1 MVTKATVDLNNV
13 LKPVDAPQAH
23 HLSDYEALYSTFHWE
38 DVHKEF
44 DWSTTGKV
52 NMAHEAI
59 DRHLTRGRRNKLA
72 LIYTD
77 KEHTARFTFEDLSL
91 QSNRFANVLRKLG
104 VGKGDRVF
112 VFLGRR
118 PELYIAILGIIKVGA
133 IPSPLFEAF
142 MEDAVRDRMADAEAV
157 ALVTSPALVERVP
170 QYDLPALK
178 HIILVGASSS
188 DLSEGQYSYEALMD
202 KAEEKTEIEWLTLD
216 DPLIIHYTSG
226 STGKPKGVLHV
237 QKAMIGHLVTGR
249 WVLDMREDDVY
260 WCTADPGWVTG
271 TSYGIFSPW
280 LNGMTNLIR
289 GGRFNADDWYHT
301 IESFRVN
308 IWYSAPTAFRMLMA
322 TGEGV
327 VQKYDLSSL
336 RHVLSVGE
344 PLNPE
349 VVWWGWRTYGRRIH
363 DNWWMTETGHI
374 LISNYPAMTI
384 RPGSMGRPVPGVC
397 AAIVDDDGKEVPPNT
412 MGNLVVKPGWPGMMR
427 TIWKQPE
434 RYESYFRIP
443 GWYVTGDSAYRDPD
457 GYFWFQGRIDDL
469 IITAGENVGPFE
481 VESCLVEHPAVAE
494 AGVIGKPDAMRGHII
509 KAFLSLREG
518 YEPSDELKDEIQK
531 FVRQKLAAHAAP
543 REIEFRRKLPKTRS
557 GKIMRRVLKAWEL
570 GLATGD
576 LSTLE
581 D

>member
-1 MVTKATVDLNNV
+1 MSTKTAADANNV
-13 LKPVDAPQAH
+13 LKPLDDPQTH
-23 HLSDYEALYSTFHWE
+23 HLKDYEARYADFRWE
-38 DVHKEF
+38 DIYDEF
-44 DWSTTGKV
+44 DWAKTGKV

-59 DRHLTRGRRNKLA
+59 DRHLRRGRRNKLA

-77 KEHTARFTFEDLSL
+77 KEHTERFTFEDMSL
-91 QSNRFANVLRKLG
+91 LSNRFANVLRKLG

-118 PELYIAILGIIKVGA
+118 PELYIAILGILKIGA

-142 MEDAVRDRMADAEAV
+142 MEDAVRDRMSNAEAV
-157 ALVTSPALVERVP
+157 ALVTSTSLVERVP

-178 HIILVGASSS
+178 HIILVGASASE
-188 DLSEGQYSYEALMD
+188 LAEGQKSYDVLMSQASD
-202 KAEEKTEIEWLTLD
+202 KTEIEWLTLD
-216 DPLIIHYTSG
+216 DPLIMHYTSG

-237 QKAMIGHLVTGR
+237 QKAMLGHIMTGR
-249 WVLDMREDDVY
+249 WVLDMREDDIY

-280 LNGMTNLIR
+280 LNGTTNLIR
-289 GGRFNADDWYHT
+289 GGRFNAADWYET
-301 IESFRVN
+301 IQRFRVN

-322 TGEGV
+322 AGEEV
-327 VQKYDLSSL
+327 VQRFDLSSL

-349 VVWWGWRTYGRRIH
+349 VVWWGWKTYGRRIH

-374 LISNYPAMTI
+374 LVSNYPSMQI
-384 RPGSMGRPVPGVC
+384 RPGSMGRPIPGAHV
-397 AAIVDDDGKEVPPNT
+397 AIVDDDGKELPPNT
-412 MGNLVVKPGWPGMMR
+412 LGNLVVKPGWPGMMR

-443 GWYVTGDSAYRDPD
+443 GWYVTGDSAYKDPD
-457 GYFWFQGRIDDL
+457 GYFWFQGRVDDL

-494 AGVIGKPDAMRGHII
+494 AGVIGKPDVMRGHII
-509 KAFLSLREG
+509 KAFISLREG
-518 YEPSDELKDEIQK
+518 HTPSDELKDEIQK

-543 REIEFRRKLPKTRS
+543 REIEFRAKLPKTRS

-570 GLATGD
+570 GLPTGD

>member
-1 MVTKATVDLNNV
+1 MPTKETAGSNNV
-13 LKPVDAPQAH
+13 LGPVDDPHTH
-23 HLSDYEALYSTFHWE
+23 HLGDYEASASSFRWE
-38 DVHKEF
+38 DSYQEF
-44 DWSTTGKV
+44 DWAKTGKV

-77 KEHTARFTFEDLSL
+77 KERTSRFTFEDMSL
-91 QSNRFANVLRKLG
+91 QSNQFANVLRKLG

-118 PELYIAILGIIKVGA
+118 PELYIAILGILKIGA

-142 MEDAVRDRMADAEAV
+142 MEDAVRDRMSNAEAV

-170 QYDLPALK
+170 QYELPALK
-178 HIILVGASSS
+178 HIILVGASASEVA
-188 DLSEGQYSYEALMD
+188 EGQKSYEALME
-202 KAEEKTEIEWLTLD
+202 KAEDKTEIEWLRLD

-237 QKAMIGHLVTGR
+237 QKAMLGHLMTGR

-271 TSYGIFSPW
+271 TSYGMFSPW
-280 LNGMTNLIR
+280 LNGTTNLIR
-289 GGRFNADDWYHT
+289 GGRFNAADWYET
-301 IESFRVN
+301 IQRFRVN
-308 IWYSAPTAFRMLMA
+308 IWYSAPTAYRMLMA
-322 TGEGV
+322 AGEDV
-327 VQKYDLSSL
+327 AQRYDLSSL

-349 VVWWGWRTYGRRIH
+349 VVWWGWKTYGRRIH

-374 LISNYPAMTI
+374 LVSNYPSMTI
-384 RPGSMGRPVPGVC
+384 RPGSMGRPVPGVY

-412 MGNLVVKPGWPGMMR
+412 LGNLVVKPGWPGMMR
-427 TIWKQPE
+427 DIWKQPE
-434 RYESYFRIP
+434 RYETYFRIP
-443 GWYVTGDSAYRDPD
+443 GWYVTGDSAYKDPD

-509 KAFLSLREG
+509 KAFISLRDG
-518 YEPSDELKDEIQK
+518 YVPSEELKSEIQK

-543 REIEFRRKLPKTRS
+543 REIEFRAKLPKTRS

-570 GLATGD
+570 GLPTGD

>member
-1 MVTKATVDLNNV
+1 MATKAQVNVNNV
-13 LKPVDAPQAH
+13 LDPTDAPGKH
-23 HLSDYEALYSTFHWE
+23 HLQDYEAASKNFRWD

-44 DWSTTGKV
+44 DWSHTGKV

-77 KEHTARFTFEDLSL
+77 RECTARLTFEDLSL
-91 QSNRFANVLRKLG
+91 HSNRFANVLRKLG
-104 VGKGDRVF
+104 VVKGDRVF

-118 PELYIAILGIIKVGA
+118 PELYIAILGILKIGA

-142 MEDAVRDRMADAEAV
+142 MEDAVRDRMANAEAV
-157 ALVTSPALVERVP
+157 ALLTSPTLLDRVP
-170 QYDLPALK
+170 QWELPALK
-178 HIILVGASSS
+178 HVILVGAGSNG
-188 DLSEGQYSYEALMD
+188 LPQGHYSFEALMEE
-202 KAEEKTEIEWLTLD
+202 AEDKTEIEWLTLD
-216 DPLIIHYTSG
+216 DPLLIHYTSG
-226 STGKPKGVLHV
+226 STGKPKGVLHL
-237 QKAMIGHLVTGR
+237 QRAMLGHSMTGR
-249 WVLDMREDDVY
+249 WVLDLQEDDVY

-271 TSYGIFSPW
+271 TSYGIFAPW
-280 LNGMTNLIR
+280 LNGATNLIR
-289 GGRFNADDWYHT
+289 GGRFDASEWYRT
-301 IESFRVN
+301 IEKFRVN

-322 TGEGV
+322 AGEGV
-327 VQKYDLSSL
+327 AKRYDLSSL

-344 PLNPE
+344 PLNAE
-349 VVWWGWRTYGRRIH
+349 VVWWGWKAFGRRIH

-374 LISNYPAMTI
+374 LISNYPSMTI
-384 RPGSMGRPVPGVC
+384 RPGSMGRPVPGVT
-397 AAIVDDDGKEVPPNT
+397 ASIVDDDGNELPPNT
-412 MGNLVVKPGWPGMMR
+412 PGNLVIKPGWPGMMP

-434 RYESYFRIP
+434 RYRAYFRIP
-443 GWYVTGDSAYRDPD
+443 GWYLTGDSAYRDQD
-457 GYFWFQGRIDDL
+457 GYFWFQGRVDDL

-481 VESCLVEHPAVAE
+481 VESCLLEHPAVAE

-509 KAFLSLREG
+509 KAFIALREG
-518 YEPSDELKDEIQK
+518 REPSDKLKDEIQK

-543 REIEFRRKLPKTRS
+543 REIEFRQKLPKTRS

-570 GLATGD
+570 GLPTGD

>member
-1 MVTKATVDLNNV
+1 MSDVNNV
-13 LKPVDAPQAH
+13 LKPVDDPQTH
-23 HLSDYEALYSTFHWE
+23 HLQHYGASHATFRWE
-38 DVHKEF
+38 DIYDEF
-44 DWSTTGKV
+44 DWSKTGKV

-77 KEHTARFTFEDLSL
+77 KEHTERFTFEDMSL

-118 PELYIAILGIIKVGA
+118 PELYIAILGILKIGA

-142 MEDAVRDRMADAEAV
+142 MEDAVRDRMANAEAM

-178 HIILVGASSS
+178 HIILVGALPSE
-188 DLSEGQYSYEALMD
+188 LAEGQKSYEALME
-202 KAEEKTEIEWLTLD
+202 KAADKTEIEWLTLD
-216 DPLIIHYTSG
+216 DPLIMHYTSG

-237 QKAMIGHLVTGR
+237 QKAMLGHLMTGR
-249 WVLDMREDDVY
+249 WVLDMREDDIY

-280 LNGMTNLIR
+280 LNGTTNLIR
-289 GGRFNADDWYHT
+289 GGRFNAADWYET
-301 IESFRVN
+301 IQRFRIN

-322 TGEGV
+322 AGEEV
-327 VQKYDLSSL
+327 AQRFDLSSL

-349 VVWWGWRTYGRRIH
+349 VVWWGWKTYGRRIH

-384 RPGSMGRPVPGVC
+384 RPGSMGRPIPGVY
-397 AAIVDDDGKEVPPNT
+397 AAIVDDEGKELPPNNL
-412 MGNLVVKPGWPGMMR
+412 GNLVVKPGWPGMMK

-434 RYESYFRIP
+434 RYETYFRIP
-443 GWYVTGDSAYRDPD
+443 GWYVTGDSAYQDPD
-457 GYFWFQGRIDDL
+457 GYFWFQGRVDDL

-494 AGVIGKPDAMRGHII
+494 AGVIGKPDAIRGHII
-509 KAFLSLREG
+509 KAFISLREG
-518 YEPSDELKDEIQK
+518 HVPSDELKEEIQK

-543 REIEFRRKLPKTRS
+543 REIEFRAKLPKTRS

-570 GLATGD
+570 GLPAGD

>member
-1 MVTKATVDLNNV
+1 MATKATADPANV
-13 LKPVDAPQAH
+13 LKPVDAPQTH
-23 HLSDYEALYSTFHWE
+23 HLQNYDALYSSFQWE
-38 DVHKEF
+38 SVYPEF
-44 DWSTTGKV
+44 DWAKTGKV

-77 KEHTARFTFEDLSL
+77 QDHTSRFTFEDLSL
-91 QSNRFANVLRKLG
+91 QSNRFANALRRLG

-118 PELYIAILGIIKVGA
+118 PELYIAILGILKIGA

-142 MEDAVRDRMADAEAV
+142 MEDAVRDRMANAEAV
-157 ALVTSPALVERVP
+157 ALVTSTSLVERVP
-170 QYDLPALK
+170 QYDLPTLK
-178 HIILVGASSS
+178 HIILVGAAAGE
-188 DLSEGQYSYEALMD
+188 LSETQHSYEGLMD
-202 KAEEKTEIEWLTLD
+202 KADDKTEIEWLTLD

-237 QKAMIGHLVTGR
+237 QKAMLGHLMTGR

-271 TSYGIFSPW
+271 TSYGIFAPW
-280 LNGMTNLIR
+280 LNGTTNLIR
-289 GGRFNADDWYHT
+289 GGRFNAADWYRT
-301 IESFRVN
+301 IERFRVN

-322 TGEGV
+322 AGEEV
-327 VQKYDLSSL
+327 VQKFDLSSL

-349 VVWWGWRTYGRRIH
+349 VVWWGWKTYGRRIH

-374 LISNYPAMTI
+374 LVSNYPAMTI
-384 RPGSMGRPVPGVC
+384 RPGSMGRPIPGVEV
-397 AAIVDDDGKEVPPNT
+397 AIVDDEGQAVPPNT
-412 MGNLVVKPGWPGMMR
+412 LGNLVVKPGWPGMMK

-443 GWYVTGDSAYRDPD
+443 GWYVTGDSAFEDPE
-457 GYFWFQGRIDDL
+457 GYFWFQGRVDDL

-494 AGVIGKPDAMRGHII
+494 AGVIGKPDALRGHII
-509 KAFLSLREG
+509 KAFISLREG
-518 YEPSDELKDEIQK
+518 YKPSDELKDEIQK
-531 FVRQKLAAHAAP
+531 FVRQKLAVHAAP
-543 REIEFRRKLPKTRS
+543 REIEFREKLPKTRS

-570 GLATGD
+570 GLPTGD

>member
-1 MVTKATVDLNNV
+1 MATKATVDLNNV

-118 PELYIAILGIIKVGA
+118 PELYIAILGILKVGA

-142 MEDAVRDRMADAEAV
+142 MEDAVRDRMANAEAV

-237 QKAMIGHLVTGR
+237 QKAMLGHLVTGR

-301 IESFRVN
+301 IERFRVN

-322 TGEGV
+322 TGEDV

-374 LISNYPAMTI
+374 LISNYPAMTM

-412 MGNLVVKPGWPGMMR
+412 LGNLVVKPGWPGMMR

-518 YEPSDELKDEIQK
+518 YEPSEELKDEIQK

-543 REIEFRRKLPKTRS
+543 REIEFRKKLPKTRS

-570 GLATGD
+570 GLPTGD

>member
-1 MVTKATVDLNNV
+1 MSTNPLSDSNSV
-13 LKPVDAPQAH
+13 LRPTDGGQTH
-23 HLSDYEALYSTFHWE
+23 HLADYQAYAASFHWE
-38 DVHKEF
+38 DVHQEF
-44 DWSTTGKV
+44 DWSKTGKV

-59 DRHLTRGRRNKLA
+59 DRHLTQGRRNKLA

-77 KEHTARFTFEDLSL
+77 KERTERFTFEDMSV

-104 VGKGDRVF
+104 IGKGDRVF

-118 PELYIAILGIIKVGA
+118 PELYIAILGTLKIGA

-142 MEDAVRDRMADAEAV
+142 MQDAVRDRMANAEAV

-170 QYDLPALK
+170 QYDLPSLK
-178 HIILVGASSS
+178 HIILVGAAAS
-188 DLSEGQYSYEALMD
+188 DLAEGQKSYETLM
-202 KAEEKTEIEWLTLD
+202 EKVDDRAEIEWLSLD

-237 QKAMIGHLVTGR
+237 QKAMLGHLMTGR
-249 WVLDMREDDVY
+249 WVLDIHEDDVY

-271 TSYGIFSPW
+271 TSYGIFAPW
-280 LNGMTNLIR
+280 LNGATNLIR
-289 GGRFNADDWYHT
+289 GGRFNSADWYET
-301 IESFRVN
+301 IERFRIN
-308 IWYSAPTAFRMLMA
+308 IWYSAPTAFRMLLA
-322 TGEGV
+322 AGEDV
-327 VQKYDLSSL
+327 ARRFDLSSL
-336 RHVLSVGE
+336 RHILSVGE

-349 VVWWGWRTYGRRIH
+349 VVWWGWKAYGRRIH

-374 LISNYPAMTI
+374 LISNYPSMTI
-384 RPGSMGRPVPGVC
+384 RPGSMGRPIPGVY
-397 AAIVDDDGKEVPPNT
+397 AAIVDDEGRELAPNT
-412 MGNLVVKPGWPGMMR
+412 LGNLAIKPGWPGMMR

-443 GWYVTGDSAYRDPD
+443 GWYVTGDSAYKDPD
-457 GYFWFQGRIDDL
+457 GYFWFQGRVDDL

-481 VESCLVEHPAVAE
+481 VESCLVEHPSVAE

-509 KAFLSLREG
+509 KAFVSLREG
-518 YEPSDELKDEIQK
+518 YTPSDELKNEIQK

-543 REIEFRRKLPKTRS
+543 REIEFRAKLPKTRS

-570 GLATGD
+570 GLPTGD

>member
-1 MVTKATVDLNNV
+1 MATKTPVNVSNV
-13 LKPVDAPQAH
+13 LDPTDAPGGHRLPDHDAVYK
-23 HLSDYEALYSTFHWE
+23 SFKWE

-44 DWSTTGKV
+44 DWSRTGKV

-77 KEHTARFTFEDLSL
+77 RERTARLTFEDLSL

-104 VGKGDRVF
+104 IVKGDRVF
-112 VFLGRR
+112 VFMGRR
-118 PELYIAILGIIKVGA
+118 PELYIAILGTLKIGA

-142 MEDAVRDRMADAEAV
+142 MEDAVRDRMANAEAV
-157 ALVTSPALVERVP
+157 ALVTSPALVDRVP
-170 QYDLPALK
+170 QWELPALK
-178 HIILVGASSS
+178 HVILVGAGV
-188 DLSEGQYSYEALMD
+188 DGLPQGHYSFEALMD
-202 KAEEKTEIEWLTLD
+202 AAEDKTDIEWLTLH

-237 QKAMIGHLVTGR
+237 QRAMLGHLMTGR
-249 WVLDMREDDVY
+249 WVLDFQEDDVY

-271 TSYGIFSPW
+271 TSYGIFAPW
-280 LNGMTNLIR
+280 LNGATNLIR
-289 GGRFNADDWYHT
+289 GGRFNAAEWYGT
-301 IESFRVN
+301 IEKFRVN

-322 TGEGV
+322 VGEEV
-327 VQKYDLSSL
+327 AKRYDLSSL

-349 VVWWGWRTYGRRIH
+349 VVWWGWKTYGRRIH

-374 LISNYPAMTI
+374 LISNYPSMSI
-384 RPGSMGRPVPGVC
+384 RPGSMGKPVPGVV
-397 AAIVDDDGKEVPPNT
+397 ASIVDDNGNELASNT
-412 MGNLVVKPGWPGMMR
+412 LGNLVVKPGWPGMMP

-434 RYESYFRIP
+434 RYRAYFRIP
-443 GWYVTGDSAYRDPD
+443 GWYVTGDSAYRDDD
-457 GYFWFQGRIDDL
+457 GYFWFQGRVDDL

-481 VESCLVEHPAVAE
+481 VESCLLEHPAVAE
-494 AGVIGKPDAMRGHII
+494 AGVIGKPDALRGHII
-509 KAFLSLREG
+509 KAFIALREG
-518 YEPSDELKDEIQK
+518 YQPSDDLKDEIQK
-531 FVRQKLAAHAAP
+531 FIRQKLAAHAAP
-543 REIEFRRKLPKTRS
+543 REIEFKDKLPKTRS

-570 GLATGD
+570 GLPTGD

-581 D
+581 S

>member
-1 MVTKATVDLNNV
+1 MDSNNV
-13 LKPVDAPQAH
+13 LKPVDDPQAH
-23 HLSDYEALYSTFHWE
+23 HLRDYDGRYASFRWE
-38 DVHKEF
+38 DIYDEF
-44 DWSTTGKV
+44 DWSKTGKV

-77 KEHTARFTFEDLSL
+77 KEHTARLTFEDMSL

-118 PELYIAILGIIKVGA
+118 PELYIAILGILKIGA

-142 MEDAVRDRMADAEAV
+142 MEDAVRDRMANAEAV
-157 ALVTSPALVERVP
+157 ALITSPSLVERVP

-178 HIILVGASSS
+178 HIILVGALPSE
-188 DLSEGQYSYEALMD
+188 LAEGQKSYEALME
-202 KAEEKTEIEWLTLD
+202 KADDKTEIEWLTLD
-216 DPLIIHYTSG
+216 DPLIMHYTSG

-237 QKAMIGHLVTGR
+237 QKAMLGHLMTGR

-280 LNGMTNLIR
+280 LNGATNLIR
-289 GGRFNADDWYHT
+289 GGRFNAVDWYET
-301 IESFRVN
+301 IQRFRVN

-322 TGEGV
+322 AGEDV
-327 VQKYDLSSL
+327 AQRYDLTSL

-349 VVWWGWRTYGRRIH
+349 VVWWGWKTYGRRIH

-374 LISNYPAMTI
+374 LISNYPAMAI
-384 RPGSMGRPVPGVC
+384 RPGSMGRPIPGVY
-397 AAIVDDDGKEVPPNT
+397 AAIVDDEGKELPPNT
-412 MGNLVVKPGWPGMMR
+412 LGNLVVKPGWPGMMKD
-427 TIWKQPE
+427 IWKQPE
-434 RYESYFRIP
+434 RYETYFRIP
-443 GWYVTGDSAYRDPD
+443 GWYVTGDSSYQDPD
-457 GYFWFQGRIDDL
+457 GYFWFQGRVDDL

-494 AGVIGKPDAMRGHII
+494 AGVIGKPDAVRGHII
-509 KAFLSLREG
+509 KAFISLREG
-518 YEPSDELKDEIQK
+518 YVPSDELKDEIQK
-531 FVRQKLAAHAAP
+531 YVRQKLAAHAAP
-543 REIEFRRKLPKTRS
+543 REIEFRAKLPKTRS

-570 GLATGD
+570 GLPAGD

>member
-1 MVTKATVDLNNV
+1 MPTKTPADLNNV
-13 LKPVDAPQAH
+13 LTPLDHPQTH
-23 HLSDYEALYSTFHWE
+23 HLNDYEARYSSFRWE
-38 DVHKEF
+38 DASQEF
-44 DWSTTGKV
+44 DWSKTGKV

-59 DRHLTRGRRNKLA
+59 DRHLTLGRRNKLA

-77 KEHTARFTFEDLSL
+77 KESTERFTFEDMSL
-91 QSNRFANVLRKLG
+91 LSNRFANVLRKLG

-118 PELYIAILGIIKVGA
+118 PQLYIAILGILKIGA

-142 MEDAVRDRMADAEAV
+142 MEDAVRDRMANAEAV
-157 ALVTSPALVERVP
+157 ALITSPALVERVP

-178 HIILVGASSS
+178 HIILVGASPSE
-188 DLSEGQYSYEALMD
+188 LAEGQKSYEALME
-202 KAEEKTEIEWLTLD
+202 KASDRTEIEWLTLD
-216 DPLIIHYTSG
+216 DPLIMHYTSG

-237 QKAMIGHLVTGR
+237 QKAMLGHLMTGR
-249 WVLDMREDDVY
+249 WVLDMREDDIY

-271 TSYGIFSPW
+271 TSYGIFAPW
-280 LNGMTNLIR
+280 LNGATNLIR
-289 GGRFNADDWYHT
+289 GGRFNAADWYET
-301 IESFRVN
+301 IQRFRIN

-322 TGEGV
+322 AGEDV
-327 VQKYDLSSL
+327 AQRFDLSSL

-349 VVWWGWRTYGRRIH
+349 VVWWGWKTYGRRIH

-374 LISNYPAMTI
+374 LISNYPGMTI
-384 RPGSMGRPVPGVC
+384 RPGSMGRPIPGVY
-397 AAIVDDDGKEVPPNT
+397 ATIVDDEGKELPPNT
-412 MGNLVVKPGWPGMMR
+412 LGNLVIKPGWPGMMR

-434 RYESYFRIP
+434 RYETYFRIP
-443 GWYVTGDSAYRDPD
+443 GWYVTGDSAYKDPD
-457 GYFWFQGRIDDL
+457 GYFWFQGRVDDL

-509 KAFLSLREG
+509 KAFISLREG
-518 YEPSDELKDEIQK
+518 HVPSDELKNEIQK

-543 REIEFRRKLPKTRS
+543 REIEFRAKLPKTRS

-570 GLATGD
+570 GLPAGD